1 MARMGIVEGIE
12 INVLPLYLETV
23 QKYKR
28 CVELWRDEFVN
39 PAKKKGIWY
48 STAVSSSSCALVDG
62 QISRCLLK
70 ACRPNIT
77 RLTVW

>member
-1 MARMGIVEGIE
+1 MFCRYIWKQFKNIKDVWNYG
-12 INVLPLYLETV
+12 
-23 QKYKR
+23 
-28 CVELWRDEFVN
+28 DDFVN

-70 ACRPNIT
+70 ALF
-77 RLTVW
+77 RLRSGHIPLNGFYYLMGKAVS